1 MWTVVVVGALASFGI
16 SWGSPPAYADS
27 LRVAP
32 SIVVARASAE
42 HPFDEPSLAV
52 DPRDDKR
59 WVAVAIVRGSALTFP
74 DVLKDQTCAS
84 FVSADGGNTWNRHEF
99 PVTGCADPWVVFTGE
114 GHVIVSMVAASA
126 VLPGQGSNGL
136 LVFRSEDGGRTWD
149 DTPVGLGPSHDHPV
163 MAIDL
168 HESSHR
174 GWMYISSH
182 RSTRADDGVRRY
194 GPWIVR
200 TRDGGKS
207 FDDPV
212 TVIPNNLHNFAEMPV
227 VLSDGTVIVSFVDGF
242 YPTER
247 ADRDGSFERRRA
259 WIVRSTD
266 GGHTFFVPLFVTA
279 ACSPPP
285 AFRLSALAADTSR
298 GSFRDRLYFAC
309 REKGGGAIVV
319 NHSADRGER
328 WSEPVAVHAPGGDT
342 TVEERVPGLGVNRDG
357 ILVVAWMDGRSSPG
371 HRCEQ
376 SLFVAASIDGGQSFV
391 PAVRISSTPR
401 CDDQTRVGSSTG
413 GDYFGLAPASD
424 GSFRV
429 LWAEMHDGV
438 KQLVTTIV
446 RVDR

>member
-114 GHVIVSMVAASA
+114 GHVIVSMVAASP

-227 VLSDGTVIVSFVDGF
+227 VLSDGTVIVSFVRVLPHGARR
-242 YPTER
+242 PRRLVR
-247 ADRDGSFERRRA
+247 AAPCMDCPLDRWRPYVFRTAVRERRL
-259 WIVRSTD
+259 RSATR
-266 GGHTFFVPLFVTA
+266 V
-279 ACSPPP
+279 P
-285 AFRLSALAADTSR
+285 AFGLGCRYVPRLISR
-298 GSFRDRLYFAC
+298 SFVLRVSREGRRRDRRQPF
-309 REKGGGAIVV
+309 R
-319 NHSADRGER
+319 R
-328 WSEPVAVHAPGGDT
+328 
-342 TVEERVPGLGVNRDG
+342 
-357 ILVVAWMDGRSSPG
+357 
-371 HRCEQ
+371 
-376 SLFVAASIDGGQSFV
+376 
-391 PAVRISSTPR
+391 PR
-401 CDDQTRVGSSTG
+401 
-413 GDYFGLAPASD
+413 
-424 GSFRV
+424 
-429 LWAEMHDGV
+429 
-438 KQLVTTIV
+438 
-446 RVDR
+446 